1 MIGYAVMLCLET
13 WYFQILILIVGLFEN
28 PETTLDS
35 LAVCGTIL
43 RWVLMYQ
50 SSYHLS
56 LIVIT
61 EVFFWNGLFSKGL
74 TKRGVH
80 RIE

>member
-13 WYFQILILIVGLFEN
+13 WYFQIFILIVALFGN

-43 RWVLMYQ
+43 RWVLMY
-50 SSYHLS
+50 
-56 LIVIT
+56 
-61 EVFFWNGLFSKGL
+61 
-74 TKRGVH
+74 
-80 RIE
+80 